1 MPLLDVS
8 EVLLDPD
15 FADDLVC
22 SRQEQTVGNDGLA
35 VNTATDTAFI
45 GVVTAASGNNL
56 VRTPDGSYTK
66 GDICIITPYRLR
78 TSATATGDAD
88 VVTWNGTRYTITQV
102 NDYSRYGSGF
112 VWAVADIIPLGG

>member
-15 FADDLVC
+15 FADALVC
-22 SRQEQTVGNDGLA
+22 TRQDQMVGNDGIA
-35 VNTATDTAFI
+35 VNATADTPFVGI
-45 GVVTAASGNNL
+45 VTAASGNNL
-56 VRTPDGSYTK
+56 VRTPDGAYTK
-66 GDICIITPYRLR
+66 GDICIITPYVLR
-78 TSATATGDAD
+78 TSATGDGVAD
-88 VVTWNGTRYTITQV
+88 ILTWNGIRYTVTQV

>member
-15 FADDLVC
+15 FADSLVC
-22 SRQEQTVGNDGLA
+22 TRQSQTVGNDGMA
-35 VNTATDTAFI
+35 VNTTTDTDFV

-56 VRTPDGSYTK
+56 VRTPEGAYTK
-66 GDICIITPYRLR
+66 GDICIITTYRLR
-78 TSATATGDAD
+78 ASATGDGMAD
-88 VVTWNGTRYTITQV
+88 VVTWNGTRYTVTQV

>member
-15 FADDLVC
+15 FADSLVC
-22 SRQEQTVGNDGLA
+22 TRQSQTVGEDGLA
-35 VNTATDTAFI
+35 TNASADTPFI

-56 VRTPDGSYTK
+56 VRTPEGAYTT
-66 GDICIITPYRLR
+66 GDICITTPFRLR
-78 TSATATGDAD
+78 TSATGDGVAD
-88 VVTWNGTRYTITQV
+88 VVTWNGTRYTVTQV

>member
-15 FADDLVC
+15 FADSLVC
-22 SRQEQTVGNDGLA
+22 TRQSQTVGNDGMA
-35 VNTATDTAFI
+35 VNTTTDTDFV

-56 VRTPDGSYTK
+56 VRTPEGAYTT
-66 GDICIITPYRLR
+66 GDLCIVTPYRLR
-78 TSATATGDAD
+78 TSATGDGVAD
-88 VVTWNGTRYTITQV
+88 VVTWNGARYTVTQV
-102 NDYSRYGSGF
+102 NDYSRYGAGF